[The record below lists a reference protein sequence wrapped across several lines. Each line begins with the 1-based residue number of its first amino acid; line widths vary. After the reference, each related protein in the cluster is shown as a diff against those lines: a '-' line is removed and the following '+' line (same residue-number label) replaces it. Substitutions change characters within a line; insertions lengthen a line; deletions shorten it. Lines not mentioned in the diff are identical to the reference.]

1 MSLSLT
7 FTNSALIYTIILL
20 WEKAV
25 VKNLREIHR
34 KHSQWTV
41 NFLAKLL
48 SCSKH
53 FQINFFLEHLWG
65 AVSAYRFSF
74 STFIAPRSLMK
85 RNGLRLYRIS
95 YWRCSTKR
103 AVLKNFAIFRG
114 KHLCMSLFL
123 KKLQAWRPAT
133 LLKRD
138 SNTGAFPLN
147 IANFLK
153 TLFWRTSANACF
165 WLYGVIYCHWQ
176 ISDPRVYQIRS

>member
-53 FQINFFLEHLWG
+53 FQINFFLEHLWR
-65 AVSAYRFSF
+65 AVSVNRFSF
-74 STFIAPRSLMK
+74 STFFAPRSLMK
-85 RNGLRLYRIS
+85 LNGLRLYRIS
-95 YWRCSTKR
+95 HWRCSMKR

-114 KHLCMSLFL
+114 KHLCTSLFL

-138 SNTGAFPLN
+138 SNTGAFLW
-147 IANFLK
+147 IL
-153 TLFWRTSANACF
+153 RTF
-165 WLYGVIYCHWQ
+165 
-176 ISDPRVYQIRS
+176 